1 MSTMFCKCQIPQ
13 NTPKLINLDQFKNG
27 AIFGCPICR
36 TFVSPMRSTWWWR
49 WWALPA
55 GRASIGLND
64 VFQYTRKL
72 PYIMASFAFV
82 FVCLR
87 LPQHLSDLHQ
97 LECLAHAC
105 VLLQARCHPGCFS
118 SKSGEKVPWRMN
130 EPCDIHRG
138 PSATHS
144 IGQKRTEPCG
154 WLSANMKR
162 HVHHSWNLF
171 TT

>member
-1 MSTMFCKCQIPQ
+1 MSKLSDFCIKWKPTMSTVFCKCQIPQ

-72 PYIMASFAFV
+72 PYGEFCFCLCMSSTSTASQWSPSIGMSCS
-82 FVCLR
+82 CLR
-87 LPQHLSDLHQ
+87 PS
-97 LECLAHAC
+97 ASSMPSG
-105 VLLQARCHPGCFS
+105 LLQFAKRWKGSMKDEHAVSC
-118 SKSGEKVPWRMN
+118 WQR
-130 EPCDIHRG
+130 
-138 PSATHS
+138 ATHE
-144 IGQKRTEPCG
+144 I
-154 WLSANMKR
+154 L
-162 HVHHSWNLF
+162 LF
-171 TT
+171 FSR